1 VRSRLKKA
9 TSAYPC
15 AEMSHVQLRGHHRHT
30 QGDALATRCVLLPL
44 SSYLAV
50 PRALST
56 EIFGWTHRPD
66 EMAVVP
72 WAEHPRQVIGS
83 AEEVECVEIV
93 DLVVKDA
100 ADWVVSGL
108 LVDGSSRYA
117 RPDLVETFAAH
128 LRQSAE
134 AHGPIR
140 VPRRGQVGLA
150 GVVYAGRRASA
161 KFYGCALGRVVDTQ
175 GSARPFAA
183 WDGDKVTLP
192 VDSAGWRGR
201 RDASMSLTHHVTG
214 APVLVRSLAVQDPH
228 DWVVNDFR
236 IDGRSQLLYPGDLP
250 SAALQAP
257 ERLGMHLDVARREVE
272 ILVSYDGDQEFG
284 SEFRGTIVGCPLNN

>member
-1 VRSRLKKA
+1 
-9 TSAYPC
+9 
-15 AEMSHVQLRGHHRHT
+15 
-30 QGDALATRCVLLPL
+30 LATRCVFLPL
-44 SSYLAV
+44 SSYVDV

-66 EMAVVP
+66 EMTVIPGRGTRRIRGAV
-72 WAEHPRQVIGS
+72 
-83 AEEVECVEIV
+83 EEVECVEIV
-93 DLVVKDA
+93 DLVVQDA
-100 ADWVVSGL
+100 ADWIVSGL
-108 LVDGSSRYA
+108 LVDGESRYA

-175 GSARPFAA
+175 GSERPFAA

-192 VDSAGWRGR
+192 VDSEGWRGR
-201 RDASMSLTHHVTG
+201 RGASVSLTHHVTG
-214 APVLVRSLAVQDPH
+214 ASVLVRSLVIQDPH
-228 DWVVNDFR
+228 DWVVNGLW

-250 SAALQAP
+250 SEALRAP
-257 ERLGMHLDVARREVE
+257 GRLGMHLDVARREVE
-272 ILVSYDGDQEFG
+272 ILVSYDGEQELG
-284 SEFRGTIVGCPLNN
+284 PELRCALVGCPLNN